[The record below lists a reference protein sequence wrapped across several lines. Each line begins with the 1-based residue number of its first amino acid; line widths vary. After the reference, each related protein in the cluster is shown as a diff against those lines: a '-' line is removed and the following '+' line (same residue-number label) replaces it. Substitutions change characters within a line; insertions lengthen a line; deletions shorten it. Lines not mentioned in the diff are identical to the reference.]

1 MSAAL
6 ELFLPPLAHGA
17 PLSPDASVWAH
28 WNRDPVAWINLALFA
43 ALYARGWSRRH
54 AARGEPTPEQ
64 QRQAWAFWS
73 GWACLGVALV
83 SPIDVLAAELLWVHM
98 VQHMV
103 LMNLAAPL
111 IVLGAPVRTML
122 WALPT
127 PERQIPGHARRWLE
141 QRARIPRYLFWQPIT
156 LWLLYALVMW
166 VWHLPRLYEAAL
178 RHDLVHDLQHLM
190 FFAVSCLFWRVLF
203 DPIGRLRMSQGAAV
217 LYLFLTSLHATI
229 LGVFMAL
236 APTLWYPTYAGRT
249 EPWGLSALGDQQ
261 LAGYIMW
268 MPACMMYALVAAVL
282 FARWL
287 AEEHNVQAPRTPQA
301 AAIAPASKSP

>member
-1 MSAAL
+1 VSVAPDL
-6 ELFLPPLAHGA
+6 LVSFLAHGA
-17 PLSPDASVWAH
+17 PLRPEASVWTH
-28 WNRDPVAWINLALFA
+28 WNRDPVAWVNLALLA
-43 ALYARGWSRRH
+43 GLYARGWSRRR

-64 QRQAWAFWS
+64 LRQACAFWG
-73 GWACLGVALV
+73 GWVCLGVALV

-111 IVLGAPVRTML
+111 IVLGAPVRTLL
-122 WALPT
+122 WALSA
-127 PERQIPGHARRWLE
+127 PERQIPGRTRRWLDR
-141 QRARIPRYLFWQPIT
+141 RARIPRYLFWQPVS
-156 LWLLYALVMW
+156 LWLLYAVVMW

-203 DPIGRLRMSQGAAV
+203 DPIGRLRMAQGAAV
-217 LYLFLTSLHATI
+217 LYLFLTSLHATV

-236 APTLWYPTYAGRT
+236 APRLWYPTYAGRT
-249 EPWGLSALGDQQ
+249 EPWGLTALGDQQ

-268 MPACMMYALVAAVL
+268 MPACMMYALVAAVI

-287 AEEHNVQAPRTPQA
+287 AQEPPTETARPAPESA
-301 AAIAPASKSP
+301 GL